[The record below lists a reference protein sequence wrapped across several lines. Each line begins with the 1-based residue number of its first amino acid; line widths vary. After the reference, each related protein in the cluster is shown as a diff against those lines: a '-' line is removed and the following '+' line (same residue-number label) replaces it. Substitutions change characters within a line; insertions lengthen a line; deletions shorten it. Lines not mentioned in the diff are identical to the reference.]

1 MKSITTL
8 ILASALLLS
17 SAVQAQGLTRAE
29 VKQQLIEAQANGL
42 AYITDTSYPAIHPS
56 FEHKVKAQPS
66 QAGYGGVPDGTQQ
79 SGVAPHG
86 NPMPHGNPHCV
97 GPVSFCN
104 IYAGS

>member
-8 ILASALLLS
+8 FLASALLIS

-29 VKQQLIEAQANGL
+29 VKQQLIEARANGL
-42 AYITDTSYPAIHPS
+42 DYITESSYPVVHPS
-56 FEHKVKAQPS
+56 FEHRIKAKQP
-66 QAGYGGVPDGTQQ
+66 ADGYGGVPVGSQQ

-86 NPMPHGNPHCV
+86 HPMPGGNPHCV